1 MKKRILIVEDE
12 VQIAKVLKLEL
23 GYEGFETALAYD
35 GDSGLEMMLQGN
47 FDLILLDLMLPKLSG
62 SEVLRKYRKV
72 NSHTPVILLTARNA
86 TMDKVFGL
94 DLGADDYIT
103 KPYETEEL
111 LARIR
116 TAVRHN
122 EILEKRNAPIETD
135 LVFKIGDITID
146 TVSREVTKAGI
157 TFPLTQK
164 EYELLAYLINHKNR
178 VVTRDDILTNVWG
191 YEYEGDTNVIDVY
204 IMHLRKKLDDPSFI
218 QTIRGVGYTLKEK

>member
-23 GYEGFETALAYD
+23 EYEGFEASVAYD
-35 GDSGLEMMLQGN
+35 GNTGLELMLQSN
-47 FDLILLDLMLPKLSG
+47 FDLILLDLMLPKISG
-62 SEVLRKYRKV
+62 SEILRRYRKV
-72 NSHTPVILLTARNA
+72 NNHTPIILLTARNA

-116 TAVRHN
+116 TAVRHS
-122 EILEKRNAPIETD
+122 D
-135 LVFKIGDITID
+135 LSAERKGSTGPDPVLTIGELTVD
-146 TVSREVTKAGI
+146 TGSREVTKAGK
-157 TFPLTQK
+157 TFALTQK
-164 EYELLAYLINHKNR
+164 EYELLVYLIDHKNK
-178 VVTRDDILTNVWG
+178 VVTRDNILTNVWG

-204 IMHLRKKLDDPSFI
+204 IRHLRKKLDDPSFI
-218 QTIRGVGYTLKEK
+218 HTIRGVGYTLKEK

>member
-1 MKKRILIVEDE
+1 MKRRILIVEDE

-23 GYEGFETALAYD
+23 EYEGFEALVAYD
-35 GDSGLEMMLQGN
+35 GNIGLEMMLQSN

-62 SEVLRKYRKV
+62 SEVLRRYRKV
-72 NSHTPVILLTARNA
+72 NNHTPVILLTARNA

-116 TAVRHN
+116 TAVRHS
-122 EILEKRNAPIETD
+122 ELSLKLSESTEPD
-135 LVFKIGDITID
+135 PVLKIGELTVD
-146 TVSREVTKAGI
+146 TGSREVTKAGK
-157 TFPLTQK
+157 TFSLTQK
-164 EYELLAYLINHKNR
+164 EYELLVYLINHKNR
-178 VVTRDDILTNVWG
+178 VVTRDSILTNVWG

-204 IMHLRKKLDDPSFI
+204 IRHLRKKLDDPSFI

>member
-23 GYEGFETALAYD
+23 EYEGFEASVAYD
-35 GDSGLEMMLQGN
+35 GNAGLEMMLQSN
-47 FDLILLDLMLPKLSG
+47 FDLILLDLMLPRLNG
-62 SEVLRKYRKV
+62 AEVLRRYRKAD
-72 NSHTPVILLTARNA
+72 SHTPVILLTARNA

-116 TAVRHN
+116 AAIRHSELATERN
-122 EILEKRNAPIETD
+122 ESIEPDPVLT
-135 LVFKIGDITID
+135 IGEL
-146 TVSREVTKAGI
+146 TVNTGSREVTKSGK

-164 EYELLAYLINHKNR
+164 EYELLVYLINHKNR
-178 VVTRDDILTNVWG
+178 VVTRDNILTSVWD

-204 IMHLRKKLDDPSFI
+204 IRHLRKKLDDPSFI
-218 QTIRGVGYTLKEK
+218 QTVRGVGYTVREK

>member
-23 GYEGFETALAYD
+23 EYEGYETALAYE
-35 GDSGLEMMLQGN
+35 GNSGLEMMLEGD

-62 SEVLRKYRKV
+62 SEVLRRYRKV
-72 NSHTPVILLTARNA
+72 DSHTPVIFLTARNA
-86 TMDKVFGL
+86 TMDKVLGL

-122 EILEKRNAPIETD
+122 ELLEKQNVSIETVPV
-135 LVFKIGDITID
+135 LTIGDITID
-146 TVSREVTKAGI
+146 KGSREVTKAGT

-178 VVTRDDILTNVWG
+178 VVTRDNILTDVWG
-191 YEYEGDTNVIDVY
+191 YEYEGDTNVVDVY

>member
-1 MKKRILIVEDE
+1 MKKHILIVEDE

-23 GYEGFETALAYD
+23 EYEGFETSVAYD
-35 GDSGLEMMLQGN
+35 GSTGLELMLQST

-62 SEVLRKYRKV
+62 SEVLRRYRKV
-72 NSHTPVILLTARNA
+72 NHHTPVILLTARNA

-116 TAVRHN
+116 AAVRHSELSAEQN
-122 EILEKRNAPIETD
+122 EKSAPDPVLE
-135 LVFKIGDITID
+135 IGELTID
-146 TVSREVTKAGI
+146 TGSREVTKAGQ
-157 TFPLTQK
+157 TFALTQK
-164 EYELLAYLINHKNR
+164 EYELLVYLINHKNR
-178 VVTRDDILTNVWG
+178 VVTRDNILTSVWG

-204 IMHLRKKLDDPSFI
+204 IRHLRKKLDDPSFI